1 MANNK
6 SSLAVAALRNGT
18 VIDHI
23 PTNALFKVVK
33 LLDLE
38 TSENQLTIGN
48 NLVGASGKKGI
59 IKVADVFLHQDVLN
73 RIAIIAPDAVV
84 NIIKEYEV
92 VEKLKVVL
100 PDSIIGLV
108 KCDNPKCICN
118 NELMVTRFHVVDMQ
132 RGLLRCY
139 YCNHTVN
146 TINATIL

>member
-59 IKVADVFLHQDVLN
+59 IKVADVFLHQEPRLGH
-73 RIAIIAPDAVV
+73 
-84 NIIKEYEV
+84 IKEKHQAQTTY
-92 VEKLKVVL
+92 KL
-100 PDSIIGLV
+100 
-108 KCDNPKCICN
+108 
-118 NELMVTRFHVVDMQ
+118 
-132 RGLLRCY
+132 
-139 YCNHTVN
+139 
-146 TINATIL
+146 